1 MMTPHDLFA
10 HDVFS
15 TSIKWRRIMERF
27 LTRHKDRIVGTITGF
42 DRILLRGT
50 LRCLSHPK
58 GMWVFLSSRHVL
70 LKDYG
75 QFVQGLSQEIS
86 EHGKAFAAERGRPY
100 QYLASSALSKEQLA
114 RQIMEQD
121 QIKQGL
127 VCVFAAVEPCRTIS
141 VRPNRQSK
149 KLELV
154 SQSRHCKHL
163 YFYFVD
169 RELGLMHIRL
179 QTWLPFNIQV
189 CLNGR
194 RWLGNKLRQAGIPF
208 VQHDN
213 TFTEIADLPRAQQ
226 FMDQL
231 MRRDFAAYLN
241 SLIKAIN
248 PLVRHPEWKLPNGY
262 YWSFQE
268 VEMATD
274 VMFQNA
280 DSLARLYPSLLQHAM
295 LVCNSTD
302 VLRFL
307 GRRFNST
314 FKGEVSSNLRRR
326 PEGLRVKHWV
336 EENSIKMYDKAL
348 SVLRIETT
356 INNPHRFK
364 AYRNSTRHGQ
374 PCRRWLR
381 LRKGVIAIRRLVQIA
396 RAANERYLQA
406 LAVVGEP
413 KPSHRILDPVSQ
425 PVQQERRRFRALQP
439 ISPRESRLF
448 EVICQGRFLLN
459 GFRTKD
465 LRQSLPPAQGVDL
478 RRYTLRLGRQLQLL
492 RAHGLIFKVAKTHYY
507 RITNKGHEVMAT
519 AINFRAADMA
529 LLAA

>member
-1 MMTPHDLFA
+1 
-10 HDVFS
+10 
-15 TSIKWRRIMERF
+15 MERF
-27 LTRHKDRIVGTITGF
+27 LTRHKDRIIGTITGF
-42 DRILLRGT
+42 DRILFRGT
-50 LRCLSHPK
+50 LRCLSHWQ
-58 GMWVFLSSRHVL
+58 GMGVFLSTQRVL

-75 QFVQGLSQEIS
+75 KFVQGLSHEIS
-86 EHGKAFAAERGRPY
+86 EHGKALAAQLGRPY
-100 QYLASSALSKEQLA
+100 QYLTSSSLSKEQLA
-114 RQIMEQD
+114 REIMERD
-121 QIKQGL
+121 HISRGL
-127 VCVFAAVEPCRTIS
+127 VCVFAAVEPCHTIS
-141 VRPNRQSK
+141 VRPNRQRQ

-154 SQSRHCKHL
+154 PQSRYCKHL

-169 RELGLMHIRL
+169 REFGLMHIRL
-179 QTWLPFNIQV
+179 QTWLPFTIQV
-189 CLNGR
+189 CVNGR
-194 RWLGNKLRQAGIPF
+194 RWLGNQLQRAGIGF

-213 TFTEIADLPRAQQ
+213 TFTEIDDVNRAQQ
-226 FMDQL
+226 LMDQL
-231 MRRDFAAYLN
+231 MQRDFAVYLN
-241 SLIKAIN
+241 ALIKVIN

-268 VEMATD
+268 VETATD
-274 VMFQNA
+274 VMFRDA
-280 DSLARLYPSLLQHAM
+280 DSLAGLYPSLLQHAM

-307 GRRFNST
+307 GRRLNSN
-314 FKGEVSSNLRRR
+314 FKGAISSNLRRR

-356 INNPHRFK
+356 INNPRRFK
-364 AYRNSTRHGQ
+364 AYRRSTHHGQ
-374 PCRRWLR
+374 PCRRWVR
-381 LRKGVIAIRRLVQIA
+381 LRKGVVAIRRLVQIA

-425 PVQQERRRFRALQP
+425 PVQQPHRRFRALQP

-459 GFRTKD
+459 GFRNKD
-465 LRQSLPPAQGVDL
+465 LCQSLLPADHLDRRRSAL
-478 RRYTLRLGRQLQLL
+478 RIARQLQLL
-492 RAHGLIFKVAKTHYY
+492 RAHGLIFRVAKTHYY
-507 RITNKGHEVMAT
+507 RITSKGHEVMAT
-519 AINFRAADMA
+519 AIRFRAADMA

>member
-1 MMTPHDLFA
+1 
-10 HDVFS
+10 
-15 TSIKWRRIMERF
+15 MERF

-42 DRILLRGT
+42 DRVLFRGT
-50 LRCLSHPK
+50 LRCLSHCQ
-58 GMWVFLSSRHVL
+58 GMRVFLSSQRVL
-70 LKDYG
+70 LKDFKN
-75 QFVQGLSQEIS
+75 FVRRLSDEVS
-86 EHGKAFAAERGRPY
+86 EHGQSLAGQLGRPY
-100 QYLASSALSKEQLA
+100 EYLADSSRSKEQLA
-114 RQIMEQD
+114 REIMERD
-121 QIKQGL
+121 QIKKGL
-127 VCVFAAVEPCRTIS
+127 VCVFAAVEPCYSIT
-141 VRPNRQSK
+141 VRGNRQTK

-154 SQSRHCKHL
+154 SRFRKCKHL

-169 RELGLMHIRL
+169 REFGLMHVRL
-179 QTWLPFNIQV
+179 QTWLPFTIQV
-189 CLNGR
+189 CVNGR
-194 RWLGNKLRQAGIPF
+194 RWLGNKLQQAGIPF

-213 TFTEIADLPRAQQ
+213 TFTEIADLNRAQQ

-231 MRRDFAAYLN
+231 MRRDFAPCLN
-241 SLIKAIN
+241 ALTKVIS
-248 PLVRHPEWKLPNGY
+248 PLVRHPQWKLPKGY

-268 VEMATD
+268 VETATD
-274 VMFQNA
+274 VMFRDA
-280 DSLARLYPSLLQHAM
+280 DSLAGLYPSLLQHAM

-307 GRRFNST
+307 GRRLNGN
-314 FKGEVSSNLRRR
+314 FKGEISSNLRRR
-326 PEGLRVKHWV
+326 HEGLRVKHWV

-364 AYRNSTRHGQ
+364 AYRRSTHHGQ

-381 LRKGVIAIRRLVQIA
+381 LRKGVVAIRRLVQIA

-406 LAVVGEP
+406 LAVVGKP
-413 KPSHRILDPVSQ
+413 KPSHHILDPVSE
-425 PVQQERRRFRALQP
+425 PVQQQRRRFRALQP

-459 GFRTKD
+459 GFRNKD
-465 LRQSLPPAQGVDL
+465 LCQFLPPPEHVDL
-478 RRYTLRLGRQLQLL
+478 RRYALRLGRQLQLL
-492 RAHGLIFKVAKTHYY
+492 RAHGLIFRVAKTHYY

-519 AINFRAADMA
+519 AIKFRAADMA

>member
-1 MMTPHDLFA
+1 
-10 HDVFS
+10 
-15 TSIKWRRIMERF
+15 
-27 LTRHKDRIVGTITGF
+27 
-42 DRILLRGT
+42 
-50 LRCLSHPK
+50 
-58 GMWVFLSSRHVL
+58 MWVFLSSRHVL

-75 QFVQGLSQEIS
+75 RFVLSLSHEIS
-86 EHGKAFAAERGRPY
+86 EHAKTFAAELGRPY
-100 QYLASSALSKEQLA
+100 QYLPSSSLSKEQLA
-114 RQIMEQD
+114 REFMERD
-121 QIKQGL
+121 QIKEGL

-141 VRPNRQSK
+141 VRPNRASK

-154 SQSRHCKHL
+154 AQSRQCKHL

-169 RELGLMHIRL
+169 REFGLMHIRL
-179 QTWLPFNIQV
+179 QSWLPFTIQV

-194 RWLGNKLRQAGIPF
+194 RWLGNKLQQAGISF

-213 TFTEIADLPRAQQ
+213 TFTEIADVQRGQQ

-231 MRRDFAAYLN
+231 MQRDFARYLN
-241 SLIKAIN
+241 ALTKVIS
-248 PLVRHPEWKLPNGY
+248 PLTRHPEWKLPNGY

-268 VEMATD
+268 VETATD
-274 VMFQNA
+274 IMFRDA
-280 DSLARLYPSLLQHAM
+280 PSLSRLYPSLLQHAM

-307 GRRFNST
+307 GRRCNST
-314 FKGEVSSNLRRR
+314 FKGEVSSNLRHRA
-326 PEGLRVKHWV
+326 EGLRVKHWV

-364 AYRNSTRHGQ
+364 AYRNSTRYGQ

-413 KPSHRILDPVSQ
+413 KPSHRILDPVSE
-425 PVQQERRRFRALQP
+425 PVRQQQRRFRALQP

-459 GFRTKD
+459 GFRNKD
-465 LRQSLPPAQGVDL
+465 LCQALPPSQGIDY
-478 RRYTLRLGRQLQLL
+478 RRYVLRIGRQLQLL

-519 AINFRAADMA
+519 AIKFRSTDVA
-529 LLAA
+529 LLAP

>member
-1 MMTPHDLFA
+1 
-10 HDVFS
+10 
-15 TSIKWRRIMERF
+15 
-27 LTRHKDRIVGTITGF
+27 
-42 DRILLRGT
+42 
-50 LRCLSHPK
+50 
-58 GMWVFLSSRHVL
+58 MWVFLSGQHVL

-75 QFVQGLSQEIS
+75 HFVQRLSQEIG
-86 EHGKAFAAERGRPY
+86 EHGKTLAMERGRPY
-100 QYLASSALSKEQLA
+100 QYLTSCAASKEQLA
-114 RQIMEQD
+114 REIMEQQ

-127 VCVFAAVEPCRTIS
+127 VCVFAAVEPCQTIS

-154 SQSRHCKHL
+154 SQRRQCKHL

-169 RELGLMHIRL
+169 REFGLMHIRL
-179 QTWLPFNIQV
+179 QTWLPFSIQV
-189 CLNGR
+189 CVNGR
-194 RWLGNKLRQAGIPF
+194 RWLGHKLQQAGIGF

-213 TFTEIADLPRAQQ
+213 TFTEIADVPRAQQ
-226 FMDQL
+226 FMNQL
-231 MRRDFAAYLN
+231 MQRDFARYLN
-241 SLIKAIN
+241 ALIKVIN
-248 PLVRHPEWKLPNGY
+248 PLTRHPEWKLPNGY

-268 VEMATD
+268 VETATD
-274 VMFQNA
+274 IMFRDA
-280 DSLARLYPSLLQHAM
+280 DSLSRLYPSLLQHAM

-326 PEGLRVKHWV
+326 PEGVRVKHWV

-348 SVLRIETT
+348 RVLRIETT

-364 AYRNSTRHGQ
+364 AYRRSTHHGQ

-381 LRKGVIAIRRLVQIA
+381 LRKGVVAIRRLVQIA
-396 RAANERYLQA
+396 KAANERYLQA

-413 KPSHRILDPVSQ
+413 KPSHCILDPVSEPVLQ
-425 PVQQERRRFRALQP
+425 PRRRFRALQP

-448 EVICQGRFLLN
+448 QVICQGRFLLN
-459 GFRTKD
+459 GFRNKD
-465 LRQSLPPAQGVDL
+465 LCQALPPATVVER
-478 RRYTLRLGRQLQLL
+478 RRYALRLGRQLQLL

-507 RITNKGHEVMAT
+507 RITNKGHEVMTT
-519 AINFRAADMA
+519 AINFRATDLA

>member
-1 MMTPHDLFA
+1 
-10 HDVFS
+10 
-15 TSIKWRRIMERF
+15 MERF

-42 DRILLRGT
+42 DRMLLRGT
-50 LRCLSHPK
+50 LRCISHCE
-58 GMWVFLSSRHVL
+58 GAWVFLSSQHVL

-75 QFVQGLSQEIS
+75 QFVQRLSHEIS
-86 EHGKAFAAERGRPY
+86 EHGKAFAAELGRPY
-100 QYLASSALSKEQLA
+100 EYLPSSSLSKEQRA
-114 RQIMEQD
+114 REIMERD
-121 QIKQGL
+121 QIKRGL
-127 VCVFAAVEPCRTIS
+127 VCVFAAVEPCHTIS
-141 VRPNRQSK
+141 VRPNRASK
-149 KLELV
+149 KLELI

-169 RELGLMHIRL
+169 REFGLMHIRL
-179 QTWLPFNIQV
+179 QTWLPFTIQV

-194 RWLGNKLRQAGIPF
+194 RWLSNKLQQSGITF

-213 TFTEIADLPRAQQ
+213 TFTEIGDINRAQQ

-231 MRRDFAAYLN
+231 MRRDFAACLD
-241 SLIKAIN
+241 AITKVIS
-248 PLVRHPEWKLPNGY
+248 PLARHPEWKLPNGY

-268 VEMATD
+268 VETATD
-274 VMFQNA
+274 VMFRDA
-280 DSLARLYPSLLQHAM
+280 DSLSRLYPSLLQHAM
-295 LVCNSTD
+295 LVFNSTD

-314 FKGEVSSNLRRR
+314 FKGEVSSNLRGRH
-326 PEGLRVKHWV
+326 EGLRVKHWV

-364 AYRNSTRHGQ
+364 ALRQSTCHGQ
-374 PCRRWLR
+374 RCRRWLR
-381 LRKGVIAIRRLVQIA
+381 LRKGVAAILRLVQIA

-413 KPSHRILDPVSQ
+413 KPSHRILDPVSE
-425 PVQQERRRFRALQP
+425 PVQQQRRRFRALQP
-439 ISPRESRLF
+439 ISPRESRVF

-459 GFRTKD
+459 GFRNKD
-465 LRQSLPPAQGVDL
+465 LCQTLPPPADVDR
-478 RRYTLRLGRQLQLL
+478 RRYVLRIGRQLQLL

-507 RITNKGHEVMAT
+507 RITNKGHQVMAT
-519 AINFRAADMA
+519 AIRFRTTDTA

>member
-1 MMTPHDLFA
+1 
-10 HDVFS
+10 
-15 TSIKWRRIMERF
+15 MERF

-42 DRILLRGT
+42 DRILFRGT

-58 GMWVFLSSRHVL
+58 GMSVFLSSQHVL
-70 LKDYG
+70 LKEYG
-75 QFVQGLSQEIS
+75 HFVQRLSHEIS
-86 EHGKAFAAERGRPY
+86 EHAKALAAELGRRY
-100 QYLASSALSKEQLA
+100 QYLTSSSLSKEQLA
-114 RQIMEQD
+114 REIMEQD

-127 VCVFAAVEPCRTIS
+127 VCVFAAVEPCQTIS

-169 RELGLMHIRL
+169 REFGLMHIRL
-179 QTWLPFNIQV
+179 QTWLPFSIQV
-189 CLNGR
+189 CVNGR
-194 RWLGNKLRQAGIPF
+194 RWLGNKLQQAGIPF

-213 TFTEIADLPRAQQ
+213 TFTEIADIQRGQQ

-231 MRRDFAAYLN
+231 MQRDFATMLN
-241 SLIKAIN
+241 ALIKLIS
-248 PLVRHPEWKLPNGY
+248 PLARHPEWKLPNGY

-274 VMFQNA
+274 IMFRDA
-280 DSLARLYPSLLQHAM
+280 DSLSRLYPSLLHHAM

-307 GRRFNST
+307 GRPFNST

-364 AYRNSTRHGQ
+364 AYRNSTRNGQ

-413 KPSHRILDPVSQ
+413 KPAHRILDPVSES
-425 PVQQERRRFRALQP
+425 VQQQRRRFRALQP

-448 EVICQGRFLLN
+448 KAICQGRFILN
-459 GFRTKD
+459 GFRNKD
-465 LRQSLPPAQGVDL
+465 LCQILPPPEDVDRHRYAL
-478 RRYTLRLGRQLQLL
+478 RIGRQLQLL

-519 AINFRAADMA
+519 AIKFRAADMT

>member
-1 MMTPHDLFA
+1 
-10 HDVFS
+10 
-15 TSIKWRRIMERF
+15 MERF
-27 LTRHKDRIVGTITGF
+27 LRRHKDRIVGTITGF
-42 DRILLRGT
+42 DRMLFRGT

-58 GMWVFLSSRHVL
+58 GTWVFLSSQHVL

-75 QFVQGLSQEIS
+75 QFVQRLSQEIS
-86 EHGKAFAAERGRPY
+86 EHSKAFAAEQGRPY
-100 QYLASSALSKEQLA
+100 QYLPSSSLSKEQLA
-114 RQIMEQD
+114 REIKERD
-121 QIKQGL
+121 QIKRGL
-127 VCVFAAVEPCRTIS
+127 VCVFAAVEPCQTIS

-169 RELGLMHIRL
+169 REFGLMHIRL
-179 QTWLPFNIQV
+179 QTWLPFSIQV

-194 RWLGNKLRQAGIPF
+194 RWLGNKLEQAGISF

-213 TFTEIADLPRAQQ
+213 TFTEIADLQRAQQ

-231 MRRDFAAYLN
+231 MRRDFATFLTA
-241 SLIKAIN
+241 LIRVIN
-248 PLVRHPEWKLPNGY
+248 PLARHPEWKLPNGY

-268 VEMATD
+268 VETATD
-274 VMFQNA
+274 VMFRDA

-307 GRRFNST
+307 GRRVKSSFQ
-314 FKGEVSSNLRRR
+314 GEVSSNLRRR

-348 SVLRIETT
+348 CVLRIETT
-356 INNPHRFK
+356 INNPHRFN
-364 AYRNSTRHGQ
+364 ALRHSTRHGQ
-374 PCRRWLR
+374 PCRRWTR

-425 PVQQERRRFRALQP
+425 PVQQTGRRFRALQP

-459 GFRTKD
+459 GFRNKD
-465 LRQSLPPAQGVDL
+465 LRQSLPPAEDVEL
-478 RRYTLRLGRQLQLL
+478 RRYALRLGRQLQLL

-519 AINFRAADMA
+519 AIKFRAADIA
-529 LLAA
+529 LLAT

>member
-1 MMTPHDLFA
+1 
-10 HDVFS
+10 
-15 TSIKWRRIMERF
+15 MERF
-27 LTRHKDRIVGTITGF
+27 VTRHKDRIVGTITGF
-42 DRILLRGT
+42 DRILFRGT
-50 LRCLSHPK
+50 LRCISHPD
-58 GMWVFLSSRHVL
+58 GMWVFLSSQRVL

-75 QFVQGLSQEIS
+75 QFVQRLSHEIG
-86 EHGKAFAAERGRPY
+86 EHGKALAAEQRRPY
-100 QYLASSALSKEQLA
+100 QYLSSSAVAKEQLA
-114 RQIMEQD
+114 REIMERD

-127 VCVFAAVEPCRTIS
+127 ICVLAAVEPCHTIS
-141 VRPNRQSK
+141 VRPNRRSK

-154 SQSRHCKHL
+154 RQWRHCKHL

-169 RELGLMHIRL
+169 RDFGLIHIRL
-179 QTWLPFNIQV
+179 QTWLPFTMQV
-189 CLNGR
+189 CVNGR
-194 RWLGNKLRQAGIPF
+194 RWLGNKLQQARIPF

-213 TFTEIADLPRAQQ
+213 TFTEIADLQRAQQ
-226 FMDQL
+226 LMNQL
-231 MRRDFAAYLN
+231 MQRDFASLLN
-241 SLIKAIN
+241 ALTKAIN
-248 PLVRHPEWKLPNGY
+248 PLARHPEWQLPNGY

-268 VEMATD
+268 VETATD
-274 VMFQNA
+274 VMFRDA

-307 GRRFNST
+307 GRRVTST
-314 FKGEVSSNLRRR
+314 FQGQMSSNLRRR
-326 PEGLRVKHWV
+326 HEGLRVKHWV
-336 EENSIKMYDKAL
+336 DENSIKMYDKAL

-364 AYRNSTRHGQ
+364 ALRHSTRHGQ

-381 LRKGVIAIRRLVQIA
+381 LRKGVVAIRRLVQIA

-425 PVQQERRRFRALQP
+425 PVQRRRHRFRALQP
-439 ISPRESRLF
+439 ISVRESRLF

-459 GFRTKD
+459 GFRNKD
-465 LRQSLPPAQGVDL
+465 LCQSLPAPENVDH
-478 RRYTLRLGRQLQLL
+478 RRYALRIGRQLQLL

-519 AINFRAADMA
+519 ALKFRAADMA

>member
-1 MMTPHDLFA
+1 
-10 HDVFS
+10 
-15 TSIKWRRIMERF
+15 
-27 LTRHKDRIVGTITGF
+27 
-42 DRILLRGT
+42 
-50 LRCLSHPK
+50 
-58 GMWVFLSSRHVL
+58 MWVFLSSRRVL

-75 QFVQGLSQEIS
+75 QFVQRLSQEIS
-86 EHGKAFAAERGRPY
+86 EHAKTFAAELGRPY
-100 QYLASSALSKEQLA
+100 QYLPSSSLSKEQLA
-114 RQIMEQD
+114 REIMVRE

-141 VRPNRQSK
+141 VRPNRASK
-149 KLELV
+149 KLELLA
-154 SQSRHCKHL
+154 QSRQCKHL

-169 RELGLMHIRL
+169 REFGLMHIRL
-179 QTWLPFNIQV
+179 QTWLPFSIQV

-194 RWLGNKLRQAGIPF
+194 RWLGNKLQAAGISF

-213 TFTEIADLPRAQQ
+213 TFTEIADLQQAQQ

-231 MRRDFAAYLN
+231 MQRNFATYLN
-241 SLIKAIN
+241 ALTKDLS
-248 PLVRHPEWKLPNGY
+248 PLTRHPEWKLPNGY

-268 VEMATD
+268 VETATD
-274 VMFQNA
+274 VMFRTA
-280 DSLARLYPSLLQHAM
+280 ESLAQLYPSLLQHAM

-307 GRRFNST
+307 GRPFNSS
-314 FKGEVSSNLRRR
+314 FKGEVSSNLRQR
-326 PEGLRVKHWV
+326 PEGLRIKHWV

-364 AYRNSTRHGQ
+364 ALRRSTRYGQ

-413 KPSHRILDPVSQ
+413 RPSHRILDPVSQ
-425 PVQQERRRFRALQP
+425 PVQQNRRRFRALQP
-439 ISPRESRLF
+439 ISTRESRLF

-465 LRQSLPPAQGVDL
+465 LCQSLPPSEL
-478 RRYTLRLGRQLQLL
+478 LEHRRYALRIGRQLQLL
-492 RAHGLIFKVAKTHYY
+492 RAHGLIFRVAKTHYY
-507 RITNKGHEVMAT
+507 RISNKGLEVMAT
-519 AINFRAADMA
+519 ALKFRAYDTA
-529 LLAA
+529 LLAD

>member
-1 MMTPHDLFA
+1 
-10 HDVFS
+10 
-15 TSIKWRRIMERF
+15 MERF
-27 LTRHKDRIVGTITGF
+27 LTRHKDRIIGTITGF
-42 DRILLRGT
+42 DRILFRGT
-50 LRCLSHPK
+50 LRCLSHCQ
-58 GMWVFLSSRHVL
+58 GMWVFLSSQHVL

-75 QFVQGLSQEIS
+75 KFVQQLSHEIS
-86 EHGKAFAAERGRPY
+86 EHAQAYAAEQGRPY
-100 QYLASSALSKEQLA
+100 QYLTSSSLSKEQLA

-127 VCVFAAVEPCRTIS
+127 VCVFAAVEPCHTIS

-169 RELGLMHIRL
+169 REFGLMHIRL
-179 QTWLPFNIQV
+179 QTWLPFSIQV
-189 CLNGR
+189 CVNGR
-194 RWLGNKLRQAGIPF
+194 RWLGNKLQQAGIGF

-213 TFTEIADLPRAQQ
+213 TFTKIADVQRGQQ

-231 MRRDFAAYLN
+231 MRRDFAPYLN
-241 SLIKAIN
+241 ALIKVIN
-248 PLVRHPEWKLPNGY
+248 PLTRHPEWKLPNGY

-268 VEMATD
+268 VETATD
-274 VMFQNA
+274 VMFRDA
-280 DSLARLYPSLLQHAM
+280 EALARLYPSLLQHAM

-307 GRRFNST
+307 GRRVNST

-326 PEGLRVKHWV
+326 HEGLRVKHWV
-336 EENSIKMYDKAL
+336 EENSIKMYDKAF

-364 AYRNSTRHGQ
+364 AYRHSTSHGQ

-425 PVQQERRRFRALQP
+425 PVKQQERRFRALQP

-448 EVICQGRFLLN
+448 ELICQGRFLLN
-459 GFRTKD
+459 GFRNKD
-465 LRQSLPPAQGVDL
+465 LCQTLSPPEGVDP
-478 RRYTLRLGRQLQLL
+478 RRYALRLGRQLQLL
-492 RAHGLIFKVAKTHYY
+492 RAHGLIFRVAKTHYY
-507 RITNKGHEVMAT
+507 RITNKGYEVMAT
-519 AINFRAADMA
+519 ALKFRAADLA
-529 LLAA
+529 LLAT

>member
-1 MMTPHDLFA
+1 
-10 HDVFS
+10 
-15 TSIKWRRIMERF
+15 MERF

-42 DRILLRGT
+42 DRILFRGT
-50 LRCLSHPK
+50 LRCISHCR
-58 GMWVFLSSRHVL
+58 GLWVFLMSQHVL
-70 LKDYG
+70 LKDFAN
-75 QFVQGLSQEIS
+75 FVQRVSHEIC
-86 EHGKAFAAERGRPY
+86 EHGKDFAAKLGRPY
-100 QYLASSALSKEQLA
+100 EYLAAPSLSKEQLA
-114 RQIMEQD
+114 REIMERD
-121 QIKQGL
+121 QIKRGL
-127 VCVFAAVEPCRTIS
+127 VCVFSAVEPCYTLT
-141 VRPNRQSK
+141 VVGNRETK
-149 KLELV
+149 KLELA
-154 SQSRHCKHL
+154 RRLRKCKHL

-169 RELGLMHIRL
+169 PEFGLMHIRL
-179 QTWLPFNIQV
+179 QTWLPFTIQV

-194 RWLGNKLRQAGIPF
+194 RWLGNKLQQAGIAF

-213 TFTEIADLPRAQQ
+213 TFTEIADLQRAQQ

-231 MRRDFAAYLN
+231 MESDFALFLN
-241 SLIKAIN
+241 TLIQDIN
-248 PLVRHPEWKLPNGY
+248 PLGRHPEWKLPNGY

-268 VEMATD
+268 VETATD
-274 VMFQNA
+274 LMFRDA

-295 LVCNSTD
+295 LVCKSTD

-307 GRRFNST
+307 GRRITTT
-314 FKGEVSSNLRRR
+314 FKGELSSNIRQR
-326 PEGLRVKHWV
+326 PEGLRVKHRV
-336 EENSIKMYDKAL
+336 DENSIKMYDKAL

-364 AYRNSTRHGQ
+364 AFRNSTRHGQ

-381 LRKGVIAIRRLVQIA
+381 LRKGVVAIRRLVQIS

-425 PVQQERRRFRALQP
+425 PLQLQRRRFRALQP

-459 GFRTKD
+459 GFRNKD
-465 LRQSLPPAQGVDL
+465 LSQTLPAPEEVDR
-478 RRYTLRLGRQLQLL
+478 RRYAQRIGRQLQLL
-492 RAHGLIFKVAKTHYY
+492 RAHGLISKVAKTHFY

-519 AINFRAADMA
+519 AIKFRAADIA

>member
-1 MMTPHDLFA
+1 MTPHDLFA
-10 HDVFS
+10 HDVFAQHQ
-15 TSIKWRRIMERF
+15 WRRIMERF

-42 DRILLRGT
+42 DRILFRGT

-58 GMWVFLSSRHVL
+58 GMQVFVNSRRVL

-75 QFVQGLSQEIS
+75 QFVLSLSDEIS
-86 EHGKAFAAERGRPY
+86 EHAKHFAAELGRPY
-100 QYLASSALSKEQLA
+100 QYLRSSALSKERLA
-114 RQIMEQD
+114 REIMTRD

-127 VCVFAAVEPCRTIS
+127 ICVFAAVEPCRTIS
-141 VRPNRQSK
+141 VRPNRASK
-149 KLELV
+149 KLELLA
-154 SQSRHCKHL
+154 QSRQCKHL

-169 RELGLMHIRL
+169 QEFGLMHIRL

-194 RWLGNKLRQAGIPF
+194 RWLGNKLQAAGIPF

-213 TFTEIADLPRAQQ
+213 TFTEIADLQRAQQ

-231 MRRDFAAYLN
+231 MQRDFARYLN
-241 SLIKAIN
+241 ALTKVIS
-248 PLVRHPEWKLPNGY
+248 PLTRHPEWKLPNGY

-268 VEMATD
+268 VETATD
-274 VMFQNA
+274 IMFRDA
-280 DSLARLYPSLLQHAM
+280 DSLSRLYPSLLKHAM

-314 FKGEVSSNLRRR
+314 FKGEVSSNLRHR

-364 AYRNSTRHGQ
+364 ALRNSTRYGQ

-425 PVQQERRRFRALQP
+425 PVQQQGRRFRPLQP

-448 EVICQGRFLLN
+448 QAICQGRFILN
-459 GFRTKD
+459 GFRTKE
-465 LRQSLPPAQGVDL
+465 LCQLLPPPAELDL
-478 RRYTLRLGRQLQLL
+478 HRYARRIGRQLQLL
-492 RAHGLIFKVAKTHYY
+492 RAHGLIWKVAKTHYY

-519 AINFRAADMA
+519 AINFRAADIA